1 MLKYLFLLLPLWS
14 AGQITSYTA
23 AQTGVG
29 NAEVYWPTGATH
41 AVIFIPGAGE
51 RGTNKELLY
60 NNGSPIYQV
69 RQGWRPSFA
78 VIAIQPGAYSSK
90 SYLTTIKF
98 LNWIYKTFPVR
109 TFSATGLSYGA
120 AEWYD
125 YIKLATTAEYRAP
138 YSAVLLSITSESQCT
153 DKTKLCGT
161 DTRFKDIKLWAM
173 DGRNDSHHDKMYRYT
188 KAMIDAGYPAKWESI
203 PNTGHCCWNVQYG
216 RQDVKDW
223 LSGPVETAPPITI
236 SAGPDTTIYFPQD
249 SFRLKPSGVPVGADV
264 GWQIKSGPG
273 KVVNGVLGPIY
284 KSQTTVTLF
293 VGYNGR
299 TYTDDVVIT
308 AVYDPYVTL
317 TVLDIGDATDP
328 KKRRKLAIDVSGG
341 LSWLLQ

>member
-14 AGQITSYTA
+14 TGQITSYSS

-29 NAEVYWPTGATH
+29 NAEVYWPEGATH
-41 AVIFIPGAGE
+41 VVIFVPGAGE

-69 RQGWRPSFA
+69 RQGWRPSFG

-98 LNWIYKTFPVR
+98 LNWIYKTFPAK

-138 YSAVLLSITSESQCT
+138 YSAVLLSITSESQCI

-223 LSGPVETAPPITI
+223 LSGPAETAPPIMI
-236 SAGPDTTIYFPQD
+236 SAGPDITFTFPVD
-249 SFRLKPSGVPVGADV
+249 STPIRVTGVPEGANVYAKKD
-264 GWQIKSGPG
+264 SGA
-273 KVVNGVLGPIY
+273 GVLEGMILKNLY
-284 KSQTTVTLF
+284 KGTAKVTVY
-293 VGYNGR
+293 VEYQGR
-299 TYTDDVVIT
+299 TYTDQLYVT
-308 AVYDPYVTL
+308 ALYDPYATL
-317 TVLDIGDATDP
+317 TVLDIGDAADP
-328 KKRRKLAIDVSGG
+328 KKRLKLAIDVSGR